1 MNLFKKLLCLNTD
14 LNWWGN
20 LILVLK
26 RTFTYYMPIFTFTYA
41 TIIEKLTDENVS
53 IMAKLG
59 ASGIVA
65 MICFVLMLV
74 YFVKKGYKKKIDDL
88 NDKLLECID
97 MEQKRALI
105 EEKKK
110 TKSAY
115 EIFNNIVFVVPFV
128 VALFLVI
135 LIEQKM
141 IAIKGVLFG
150 VVIELVVGLGLNIYY
165 QKLLNT
171 NKE

>member
-26 RTFTYYMPIFTFTYA
+26 RTFTYYLPILTFTYS
-41 TIIEKLTDENVS
+41 TIIEKLTNEEVS

-59 ASGIVA
+59 AGGIVA
-65 MICFVLMLV
+65 IVCFVLILV
-74 YFVKKGYKKKIDDL
+74 YFVKKGLKSKIDDL
-88 NDKLLECID
+88 TDKLIECTD
-97 MEQKRALI
+97 LEQKKALVQEKRETRAKL
-105 EEKKK
+105 
-110 TKSAY
+110 
-115 EIFNNIVFVVPFV
+115 EIFNNIIFVVPFV

-141 IAIKGVLFG
+141 IAVKGVLFG
-150 VVIELVVGLGLNIYY
+150 VIIELVIGLGLNVYY
-165 QKLLNT
+165 QKLLN
-171 NKE
+171 EV